1 MRLERGAH
9 DATCDGSD
17 CHLYITQSGKGFDD
31 HSPEF
36 NKNYIQG
43 FCAATHNQGGSDAD
57 DATFDCNNDN
67 N

>member
-17 CHLYITQSGKGFDD
+17 CHLYITVRKGFDD

-36 NKNYIQG
+36 NKNYMNG